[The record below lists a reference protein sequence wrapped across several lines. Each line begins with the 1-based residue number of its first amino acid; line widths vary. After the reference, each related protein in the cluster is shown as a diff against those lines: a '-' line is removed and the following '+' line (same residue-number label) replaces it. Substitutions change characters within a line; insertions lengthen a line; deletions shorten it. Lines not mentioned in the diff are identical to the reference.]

1 MSKSQLLATGMFR
14 SGTTLL
20 ARMLDSHPSIC
31 LASDPFAPLFKC
43 FRDEIAYNL
52 MGESFDFNS
61 PLNDYYFDQFQQ
73 NLFQAIQDQNFNLPL
88 KYHNINDI
96 KKKISEHC
104 RPYSPQIIDH
114 LDNLKGTTYKDII
127 KNGFDII
134 RKSYGKRYEK
144 IVGIKEV
151 WTTEF
156 SPHFLKTFDSAKIII
171 IIRDPRAVIASNYA
185 TQTHRYPFLFLSR
198 QWRKLT
204 LLGQY
209 YSDSFP
215 NVLLLKFE
223 DLINEPEVFTKNIC
237 KFLGVSFHDNLITP
251 SRFKDGSNNEWI
263 QNSTYKEVKMGFNKG
278 VINKWSKVLTE
289 SQLKFIEA
297 LCYFEM
303 LKMDYKMN
311 FVFSVDDA
319 IKTLKTFDDLKNGIA
334 RWIKPY
340 ISLKIDDEKL
350 LEINR
355 LKNYG
360 STNRKTNIIY

>member
-1 MSKSQLLATGMFR
+1 MFPIII
-14 SGTTLL
+14 L
-20 ARMLDSHPSIC
+20 I
-31 LASDPFAPLFKC
+31 
-43 FRDEIAYNL
+43 
-52 MGESFDFNS
+52 
-61 PLNDYYFDQFQQ
+61 
-73 NLFQAIQDQNFNLPL
+73 NFNKTFSSYSRSKFQPFRV
-88 KYHNINDI
+88 NTIIANDI

-198 QWRKLT
+198 QWRKKLT